1 MGATDPP
8 PTQNAEGR
16 YAITEECDGCGLCV
30 SYSAYSFAA
39 SADAARYFVIRQ
51 PVDGSEEEALLRDAM
66 DQCPLGCI
74 RDDGPAT

>member
-1 MGATDPP
+1 MSTTDPP
-8 PTQNAEGR
+8 PTQNAGGR

-66 DQCPLGCI
+66 EQCPLSCI
-74 RDDGPAT
+74 RDDGLAT